1 MGTAYDYIKCT
12 GLNINHHYTIADKL
26 VSTRA
31 TNANYINQIASS
43 FDIIIILLL
52 FFAIAIVKSNQIREA
67 ILCLTTISIVGLIL
81 FFGRFP
87 YLTLTV
93 MLILVIAE
101 TINYHQLKNLQK
113 ST

>member
-1 MGTAYDYIKCT
+1 MYDYIKCT

-26 VSTRA
+26 VRTRA

-43 FDIIIILLL
+43 FAIIILFLL
-52 FFAIAIVKSNQIREA
+52 AFAIAIVKSNQIREA
-67 ILCLTTISIVGLIL
+67 ILCLTTISVVGLIL

-87 YLTLTV
+87 YLTLMV
-93 MLILVIAE
+93 MLILIIAE
-101 TINYHQLKNLQK
+101 TINYHQLKMLKK